1 VHQQPDSPAFDIVLI
16 AHVAFAVAGLATL
29 VASAVTAS
37 RLRTVLRG
45 GGAVGEALARYFR
58 PGVNWAGR
66 SIYGIPVFGF
76 LLLALSHGA
85 YSLGDGWVLGGLLT
99 FVVMVLVAE
108 GVLWPAERRLQ
119 VSVVALRQGGT
130 PVGEEVRRD
139 ARAMMLS
146 ATTGLVLLVLGA
158 VLMVVQP

>member
-1 VHQQPDSPAFDIVLI
+1 
-16 AHVAFAVAGLATL
+16 
-29 VASAVTAS
+29 
-37 RLRTVLRG
+37 
-45 GGAVGEALARYFR
+45 
-58 PGVNWAGR
+58 
-66 SIYGIPVFGF
+66 
-76 LLLALSHGA
+76 
-85 YSLGDGWVLGGLLT
+85 
-99 FVVMVLVAE
+99 MVLVAE

-119 VSVVALRQGGT
+119 VSVVALHQGGT